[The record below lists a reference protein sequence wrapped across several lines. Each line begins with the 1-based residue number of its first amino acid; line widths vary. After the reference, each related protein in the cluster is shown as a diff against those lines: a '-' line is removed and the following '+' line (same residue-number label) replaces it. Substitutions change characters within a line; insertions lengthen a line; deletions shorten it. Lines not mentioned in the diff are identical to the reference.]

1 MSLISRTA
9 VPSKYW
15 HFIGAISSYLYLAAA
30 NIFVTA
36 KRHIRIPNLCLAVGY
51 FDGSCQI
58 AFLFGIQI
66 LTCVRVGLS
75 RCSFVLELCAVQ
87 RDSVTLLF
95 VLKNTRS
102 YSVGGTGEN
111 RA

>member
-1 MSLISRTA
+1 M
-9 VPSKYW
+9 
-15 HFIGAISSYLYLAAA
+15 
-30 NIFVTA
+30 TA

-95 VLKNTRS
+95 VLKNTFVLIALVVQARIALDMM
-102 YSVGGTGEN
+102 
-111 RA
+111 RF